1 MTARGVNR
9 FVKPAR
15 EIPERRTSGRDQA
28 EGRLMARLMECV
40 LLRDTPTRLGRFT
53 AGLTV
58 YADLDVEAPA
68 GQVECVMSSIKSNAG
83 VHELRAL
90 VPDSAL
96 QLGGEVAA

>member
-1 MTARGVNR
+1 
-9 FVKPAR
+9 
-15 EIPERRTSGRDQA
+15 
-28 EGRLMARLMECV
+28 MECT
-40 LLRDTPTRLGRFT
+40 LLRDVPTRHGRFSR
-53 AGLTV
+53 GLTV
-58 YADLDVEAPA
+58 HADLDIAAPA

>member
-1 MTARGVNR
+1 
-9 FVKPAR
+9 
-15 EIPERRTSGRDQA
+15 
-28 EGRLMARLMECV
+28 MARLMECV
-40 LLRDTPTRLGRFT
+40 LTRPVRTRHGMFV

-58 YADLDVEAPA
+58 HADLDVAAPA

-90 VPDSAL
+90 VSDSAL